1 MKNENILDITPCTLI
16 THSYGIK
23 FFLRYISFSNYNW
36 IVYFMKSPNKR
47 DLITVIDRSAQELHE
62 KIDMHRYL
70 MTTILE
76 QRVGDRSIK
85 QVFLPSYYSGEGKLK
100 EAIQEAIEVLEESRK
115 AFKSKRL
122 EALRKMLT
130 QVLIESK

>member
-1 MKNENILDITPCTLI
+1 
-16 THSYGIK
+16 
-23 FFLRYISFSNYNW
+23 
-36 IVYFMKSPNKR
+36 MKSPNKR

-70 MTTILE
+70 MTTILD
-76 QRVGDRSIK
+76 QRVNEGNIK
-85 QVFLPSYYSGEGKLK
+85 QITLPPYSADEGRLK
-100 EAIQEAIEVLEESRK
+100 KAIQEAIEVLEESRK

-122 EALRKMLT
+122 EVLRKRLT

>member
-1 MKNENILDITPCTLI
+1 
-16 THSYGIK
+16 
-23 FFLRYISFSNYNW
+23 
-36 IVYFMKSPNKR
+36 MKSPNKR
-47 DLITVIDRSAQELHE
+47 DLISVIEKSAEELHE

-70 MTTILE
+70 MTTVLNE
-76 QRVGDRSIK
+76 RLGDGSLKRIS
-85 QVFLPSYYSGEGKLK
+85 LPSYSANEGRFK

-122 EALRKMLT
+122 EALRKRLT